1 MTPADTVDHE
11 LVDFLSSALQ
21 EPAVVL
27 TVIVRLVLRSCT
39 LLLLASFL
47 VDVGVFTLVVVTVDG
62 GQHADH
68 RLKQEQDVVEAMDL
82 ELFEES
88 PSQVLLVAELLD
100 EGALLVNAL
109 QIFHHADLLPAV
121 DLLVVIQQLVHDLFE
136 HALLRC
142 IL

>member
-1 MTPADTVDHE
+1 
-11 LVDFLSSALQ
+11 
-21 EPAVVL
+21 
-27 TVIVRLVLRSCT
+27 
-39 LLLLASFL
+39 
-47 VDVGVFTLVVVTVDG
+47 
-62 GQHADH
+62 
-68 RLKQEQDVVEAMDL
+68 MDL